1 VAKAGEGTELVNSDG
16 LLAQD
21 SFSVPLN
28 AMEEHLRGKKV
39 LVTGAT
45 GFIGSHL
52 VKRLVSLNAQ
62 VIAMGPSLGW
72 RSIVPD
78 LVKHDRA
85 RFVKL
90 RAFWS
95 PDAIK
100 RVGSEIQGAE
110 YIIHLAYVMPLG
122 KTLLEKAIDDMRRNV
137 LGTLQ
142 FLKLLPE
149 SVSKICFASSVMVY
163 GPNPPLPVSERDL
176 VQPIT
181 IYSAGKFATE
191 NYLGIH
197 AKENGVSASILR
209 YSTVYGPLETVPR
222 AIPNFIRRVLAGK
235 PPIIYGSGDDIRDY
249 VHVNDVV
256 EATLLT
262 LSQDMGEVQV
272 FNVGGGKGYK
282 TREIAEEV
290 IELTGK
296 SIQPLHKPS
305 NHDPYR
311 IVCDISHA
319 CNVLGYQPKVELD
332 QGLLDEIEFFTAN
345 PRLWNELN

>member
-1 VAKAGEGTELVNSDG
+1 VAKAGEGTKLVNSDG

-21 SFSVPLN
+21 PFSVPSN
-28 AMEEHLRGKKV
+28 ALEEHLRGKKV

-52 VKRLVSLNAQ
+52 VERLVSLNAQ

-78 LVKHDRA
+78 LVSHGRA

-95 PDAIK
+95 PAAIK
-100 RVGSEIQGAE
+100 RVGSEIQGTE
-110 YIIHLAYVMPLG
+110 YVIHLAYVMPLG
-122 KTLLEKAIDDMRRNV
+122 KTLVEKAIDDIHRNV

-142 FLKLLPE
+142 FLKSLPG
-149 SVSKICFASSVMVY
+149 SVSKICFVSSVMVY
-163 GPNPPLPVSERDL
+163 GPNPPLPVSESD
-176 VQPIT
+176 VVHPVDV
-181 IYSAGKFATE
+181 YSAGKFATE
-191 NYLGIH
+191 NYLQIH

-209 YSTVYGPLETVPR
+209 FSTVYGPLETVPR

-235 PPIIYGSGDDIRDY
+235 PPIIYGKGDDVRDY
-249 VHVNDVV
+249 VHVKDVV

-262 LSQDMGEVQV
+262 LAQDMGEVQV
-272 FNVGGGKGYK
+272 FNIGSGKGFK
-282 TREIAEEV
+282 TREIAEKV

-296 SIQPLHKPS
+296 RFKPIHKQS
-305 NHDPYR
+305 NHNPYR
-311 IVCDISHA
+311 IVCDISRA

-345 PRLWNELN
+345 PKLWNELN